1 MEILNLL
8 EIDERITTSGQ
19 PAATDFEEIA
29 AQGFRTVINLALPT
43 SDNAIPEEGAIVTGL
58 GMNYIHI
65 PVVWESPQVAQF
77 QLFST
82 LLENLPADKIWV
94 HCAMNMRVSCFMYLH
109 NRRTARMPEPK
120 ARALMLEVWEPD
132 ETWTG
137 FMEEVEDSCDLD
149 MTILP
154 PE

>member
-1 MEILNLL
+1 MDIINLL
-8 EIDERITTSGQ
+8 EIDNRITTSGQ
-19 PAATDFEEIA
+19 PENSDFEEIA
-29 AQGFRTVINLALPT
+29 ARGFKTVINLALPT
-43 SDNAIPEEGAIVTGL
+43 SDNAIPEEGAIVTSL

-65 PVVWESPQVAQF
+65 PVVWEAPQVEQF
-77 QLFST
+77 QLFSA
-82 LLENLPADKIWV
+82 LLETLPDDRIWV

-109 NRRTARMPEPK
+109 NRRTAAMPEHQ
-120 ARALMLEVWEPD
+120 ARSLMNQVWEPD

-137 FMEEVEDSCDLD
+137 FMEEIEDSLDLD